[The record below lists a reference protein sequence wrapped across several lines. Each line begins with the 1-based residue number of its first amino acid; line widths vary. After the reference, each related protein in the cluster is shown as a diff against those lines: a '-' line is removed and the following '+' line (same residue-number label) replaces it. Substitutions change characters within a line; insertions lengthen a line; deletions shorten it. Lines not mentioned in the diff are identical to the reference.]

1 MLEIITG
8 EALNGFKNKNQ
19 RQNDKIYKYTQM
31 KRFHYDWQ
39 VQVYMYAFMYFN
51 PEKIAEG
58 GYFIDTIN
66 ICCKL

>member
-19 RQNDKIYKYTQM
+19 RQNKKIYEYTQM

-51 PEKIAEG
+51 LDTIVEG
-58 GYFIDTIN
+58 EYFIDIIN
-66 ICCKL
+66 ICCRL